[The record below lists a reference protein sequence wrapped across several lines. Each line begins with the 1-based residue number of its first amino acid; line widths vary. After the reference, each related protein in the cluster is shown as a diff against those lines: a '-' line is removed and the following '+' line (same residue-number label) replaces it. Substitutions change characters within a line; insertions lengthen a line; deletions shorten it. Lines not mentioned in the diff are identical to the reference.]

1 MVLHQIIVED
11 KYAIEAIEND
21 GSLVPDEIPYAN
33 GSKYDEHFHIYHLTK
48 RAVCRIC
55 GKVVRKNCFGMRR
68 HLLVKHQIVVKEIP
82 KSSSW
87 PKPAKIKPDLD
98 KDNEPTI
105 DICHLCGK
113 SFTLLKSLK
122 RHLRYHKRQGK
133 KEYKCDKCMKE
144 YGEKADLRRHIESVH
159 EGIRRH
165 MCEECGKGFHTRS
178 YLLHHIE
185 TIHEG
190 KAKYDCEFCG
200 KVFKARGA
208 MRRHQIH
215 VHEGRRFDC
224 SICGKSYSQ
233 PNNLK
238 IHIKNAHDGLSSKN

>member
-1 MVLHQIIVED
+1 MFFSFPF
-11 KYAIEAIEND
+11 YNIEND

-105 DICHLCGK
+105 
-113 SFTLLKSLK
+113 
-122 RHLRYHKRQGK
+122 GK
-133 KEYKCDKCMKE
+133 KY
-144 YGEKADLRRHIESVH
+144 YA
-159 EGIRRH
+159 
-165 MCEECGKGFHTRS
+165 
-178 YLLHHIE
+178 
-185 TIHEG
+185 
-190 KAKYDCEFCG
+190 
-200 KVFKARGA
+200 
-208 MRRHQIH
+208 
-215 VHEGRRFDC
+215 
-224 SICGKSYSQ
+224 
-233 PNNLK
+233 LK
-238 IHIKNAHDGLSSKN
+238 